1 MWFQPSN
8 LRDNLLNYNT
18 DTKSNFWLKTNT
30 IFFLYEFDLSL
41 FTLQYNHVISIFK
54 SIFINFHEDTRNA
67 LPVILNLWNVM
78 QGDHVICDK
87 ILHTV
92 GFAQVRRWN
101 KIHISEIQL
110 FFPNFS
116 VNTTKVENFYI
127 LTVDTGVEIS
137 FFSVYCKLKGSR
149 SQRNFVKPGKKT
161 FFFMQLAR
169 CVNIW

>member
-18 DTKSNFWLKTNT
+18 GTKSNFWLKTNT

-41 FTLQYNHVISIFK
+41 FSLKYNHVISIFK

-87 ILHTV
+87 ILHTSLVLPRFAGKTKFISLKSNYFSQISQSTRLKLNIFIFLPWTPVLKYRFSLYIVNLKEV
-92 GFAQVRRWN
+92 GHN
-101 KIHISEIQL
+101 EIL
-110 FFPNFS
+110 
-116 VNTTKVENFYI
+116 
-127 LTVDTGVEIS
+127 
-137 FFSVYCKLKGSR
+137 
-149 SQRNFVKPGKKT
+149 
-161 FFFMQLAR
+161 
-169 CVNIW
+169 